1 MEINATGL
9 QLGKQLTLRALL
21 SGLLIGA
28 LLAPCNI
35 YSGLKIGWSFN
46 MSIIALL
53 LAFGFWRLSQRLF
66 STPNFSM
73 GESNINQ
80 TAASSAASVVS
91 GGLVAPIPALAMISG
106 DQLGLLP
113 LTFWVFTVSFLGI
126 WIAWYV
132 REYLIVTSKLSFP
145 TGKAT
150 VEAMQDI
157 FSHGQRATR
166 KVVVLLGTL
175 VLAAAVKG
183 LDLWL
188 SIPRWAPALKLQ
200 LSGAGSVSLKN
211 LGFYFEPSLLML
223 GFGAIIGFRAGIS
236 LLIGTFVAW
245 ALLAPLGLS
254 LGFMLPGEQSLEA
267 IWFSDL
273 IEWLLW
279 PGVALM
285 VSYTLTSF
293 ALRLGQLLWLKPSMK
308 NPSAPAS
315 RSYHV
320 VRFTGLLAASALA
333 VYAQMEIFAI
343 PALMAVL
350 AVPIAGLLAIV
361 AAQVVGETGIPPI
374 GAIGKVSQLS
384 FGVLSPGQITTN
396 LISANV
402 AGGAAGQAADLLND
416 MKVGYLIRASLTRQI
431 VAQAMGLVLGSLVGA
446 WTYLTLIPNPRQ
458 QLITEEWPAP
468 AVATWKVVAETLQ
481 VGLSAVPSSAL
492 IASTVT
498 LLLGITLAS
507 LERLY
512 PNWAPRYLPSAN
524 AMGLAMV
531 IPASLSLTMFSGAL
545 LAKLSAVYVKDW
557 SSRYLIVIA
566 AGLIAGES
574 VAGVSSSLF
583 ALLAQ

>member
-1 MEINATGL
+1 MDTSAPSL

-66 STPNFSM
+66 STPSFSM

-80 TAASSAASVVS
+80 TAASSTASVVS
-91 GGLVAPIPALAMISG
+91 GGLVAPIPALAMLTG
-106 DQLGLLP
+106 EQLELLP
-113 LTFWVFTVSFLGI
+113 LTLWVFTVSFLGI

-132 REYLIVTSKLSFP
+132 REYLIVTSKLTFP

-150 VEAMQDI
+150 VETMQDI
-157 FSHGQRATR
+157 FSHGQQAIR
-166 KVVVLLGTL
+166 KVVALLGTL
-175 VLAAAVKG
+175 SLAAAVKG

-188 SIPRWAPALKLQ
+188 NIPRWAPALKLQ
-200 LSGAGSVSLKN
+200 LVGTGSVSLKN
-211 LGFYFEPSLLML
+211 LGFYFEPSMLML

-236 LLIGTFVAW
+236 LLIGAFVAW

-254 LGFMLPGEQSLEA
+254 MGFMLPGERSLDA

-273 IEWLLW
+273 VEWLLW

-293 ALRLGQLLWLKPSMK
+293 AFRLARLVHPVPAPDSH
-308 NPSAPAS
+308 SAKVS
-315 RSYHV
+315 DSYRLT
-320 VRFTGLLAASALA
+320 RFIGLAAAAALA
-333 VYAQMEIFAI
+333 VYAQIEIFAI
-343 PALMAVL
+343 PTLMAIL
-350 AVPIAGLLAIV
+350 AVPIAGLLAMV

-384 FGVLSPGQITTN
+384 FGILSPGQITTN

-402 AGGAAGQAADLLND
+402 AGGAAGQATDLLDD
-416 MKVGYLIRASLTRQI
+416 MKVGYLIHASLTRQI

-468 AVATWKVVAETLQ
+468 AVATWKIVAETLQ

-498 LLLGITLAS
+498 LLLGISLAS

-512 PNWAPRYLPSAN
+512 PSWAPRYLPSAN

-531 IPASLSLTMFSGAL
+531 IPASLSLTMFGGAL
-545 LAKLSAVYVKDW
+545 LAKLSTVYVKDW
-557 SSRYLIVIA
+557 ASRYVIVIA

-574 VAGVSSSLF
+574 VAGVFSSLF
-583 ALLAQ
+583 SLLAQ

>member
-1 MEINATGL
+1 MDIDPPSV
-9 QLGKQLTLRALL
+9 QLGRQLTLRALL

-53 LAFGFWRLSQRLF
+53 LAFGFWRLSERWF
-66 STPNFSM
+66 SSRSFSM

-91 GGLVAPIPALAMISG
+91 GGLVAPIPALAMLTG
-106 DQLGLLP
+106 EQLGLLP
-113 LTFWVFTVSFLGI
+113 LTLWVFTVSFLGI

-157 FSHGQRATR
+157 FSHGQLATR
-166 KVVVLLGTL
+166 KVVMLLATL
-175 VLAAAVKG
+175 ILAAAVKG

-188 SIPRWAPALKLQ
+188 GIARWAPALKLQ
-200 LSGAGSVSLKN
+200 LTGAGSVSLKN

-236 LLIGTFVAW
+236 LLIGAFVAW
-245 ALLAPLGLS
+245 AFLAPLGLS
-254 LGFMLPGEQSLEA
+254 LGFMLPGEQGLDA

-293 ALRLGQLLWLKPSMK
+293 VLRLAQVVHLTPAPK
-308 NPSAPAS
+308 NVSSTADS
-315 RSYHV
+315 RYHV
-320 VRFTGLLAASALA
+320 IRFTGLMAAAALA
-333 VYAQMEIFAI
+333 VYAQMELFAI
-343 PALMAVL
+343 PALMAIL

-446 WTYLTLIPNPRQ
+446 WTYLTLIPDPRQ

-481 VGLSAVPSSAL
+481 VGLSAVPNSAV
-492 IASTVT
+492 IASAIT
-498 LLLGITLAS
+498 LLLGMTLAS

-512 PNWAPRYLPSAN
+512 PDWAQRCLPSAN

-531 IPASLSLTMFSGAL
+531 IPASLSLTMFCGAL
-545 LAKLSAVYVKDW
+545 LAKLSATYVKDW
-557 SSRYLIVIA
+557 SSRYVIVIA

-583 ALLAQ
+583 SLLAQ